1 MLEVVGM
8 FSGIEIMPRLQFR
21 SDIIGILASLQW
33 SEYTIEW
40 SLSV

>member
-8 FSGIEIMPRLQFR
+8 FSGIEIMPRLQFL
-21 SDIIGILASLQW
+21 SIIGILASLQW